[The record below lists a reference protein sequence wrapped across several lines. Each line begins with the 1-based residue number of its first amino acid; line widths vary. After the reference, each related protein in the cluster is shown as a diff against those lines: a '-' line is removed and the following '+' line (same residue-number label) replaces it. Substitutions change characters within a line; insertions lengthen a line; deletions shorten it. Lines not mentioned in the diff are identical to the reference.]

1 MSAMSDFLEQ
11 EIIDWL
17 ASDSVPVAEDTYIAL
32 YTDIVNDAGTGTEV
46 TGGAYARVIVNQ
58 DGATGTYWND
68 NGSSMDNNGDITFA
82 QATANWGT
90 LVSFAVMDAITVG
103 NQLFHG
109 LLGSDPQAI
118 IGTLVD
124 DRINAPGT
132 SRVNDEKV
140 VFEVVEGG
148 AAIPTGITA
157 GDEYFVI
164 NKTAD
169 DFQISLTQGGGAVT
183 ITADG
188 EATVYLSSQKTVN
201 TNDTFKFAS
210 GNLDIT
216 LR

>member
-1 MSAMSDFLEQ
+1 MSAMSDFLEG
-11 EIIDWL
+11 IIVDWF
-17 ASDSVPVAEDTYIAL
+17 ADDTQPAVEDTFIAL
-32 YTDIVNDAGTGTEV
+32 YTDVVNDAGTGTEV
-46 TGGAYARVIVNQ
+46 TGGSYARIVVNQ
-58 DGATGTYWND
+58 DGATGTFWNN

-90 LVSFAVMDAITVG
+90 LVSFAVMDAVTTG

-109 LLGSDPQAI
+109 LLGSAPQAI
-118 IGTLVD
+118 IGTATD
-124 DRINAPGT
+124 DRINAPAT

-140 VFEVVEGG
+140 VFEVAEGG
-148 AAIPTGITA
+148 AAIPTGLVEGT
-157 GDEYFVI
+157 EYFVI

-169 DFQISLTQGGGAVT
+169 DYQVSATQGGGAIT

>member
-1 MSAMSDFLEQ
+1 MSAMSDYLEGV
-11 EIIDWL
+11 IVDWI
-17 ASDSVPVAEDTYIAL
+17 ASDTQPAVEDTWISL
-32 YTDIVNDAGTGTEV
+32 YTDVVNDAGTGTEV
-46 TGGAYARVIVNQ
+46 TGGAYVRIIVNQ
-58 DGATGTYWND
+58 DGGTGTYWND
-68 NGSSMDNNGDITFA
+68 NGSSMDNNGDITFP
-82 QATANWGT
+82 QASGNWGT
-90 LVSFAVMDAITVG
+90 LISFAVMDASTSG

-118 IGTLVD
+118 IGTATD

-132 SRVNDEKV
+132 SRANDEKI

-148 AAIPTGITA
+148 ASIPTGITE
-157 GDEYFVI
+157 GDEYWVI

-169 DFQISLTQGGGAVT
+169 DFQISLTQGGGAVV
-183 ITADG
+183 ISADG

>member
-1 MSAMSDFLEQ
+1 MSAMSDYLEGV
-11 EIIDWL
+11 IIDWI
-17 ASDSVPVAEDTYIAL
+17 ASDTQPAVEDTWIAL
-32 YTDIVNDAGTGTEV
+32 YTDVVNDAGTGTEV
-46 TGGAYARVIVNQ
+46 TGGAYVRVIVNQ

-68 NGSSMDNNGDITFA
+68 NGSSMDNNGDITYP
-82 QATANWGT
+82 QATGNWGT
-90 LVSFAVMDAITVG
+90 LVSFAIMDASAAG

-109 LLGSDPQAI
+109 LLGSDPEAI
-118 IGTLVD
+118 IGTATD
-124 DRINAPGT
+124 DRINVPGT

-148 AAIPTGITA
+148 AALPGGITE

-169 DFQISLTQGGGAVT
+169 DLQISLTQGGGAVT
-183 ITADG
+183 ITTDG
-188 EATVYLSSQKTVN
+188 EATMYLSSQKTVN

-210 GNLDIT
+210 GNLDVT

>member
-1 MSAMSDFLEQ
+1 MSAMSDFLEG
-11 EIIDWL
+11 IIVDWI
-17 ASDSVPVAEDTYIAL
+17 ASDTQPAVEDTYIAL
-32 YTDIVNDAGTGTEV
+32 YTDVVNDAGTGTEV
-46 TGGAYARVIVNQ
+46 ATGAYARIIVNQ

-90 LVSFAVMDAITVG
+90 LVSFAVMDAVTAG

-118 IGTLVD
+118 IGTLTD

-140 VFEVVEGG
+140 VFEVAEGG
-148 AAIPTGITA
+148 AAIPTGLVEGT
-157 GDEYFVI
+157 EYFVI

-169 DFQISLTQGGGAVT
+169 DYQVSATQGGGAIT